1 MNNVVVDAGRR
12 VAVALAA
19 AALILAGCS
28 TGTPTRD
35 EAADRDAARPTGLVH
50 PTTPAPSFQLRTG
63 ERVLSLALARPY
75 TPNAPRGGTD
85 DYRCFLLDPHL
96 TGTGFL
102 TGFGFQPGNPE
113 AVHHAILFRV
123 PPDRVAAAEAADASS
138 DGDGWSCFGGSGV
151 PDGGGRGG
159 QRLDNA
165 PWLAAWAPGGKA
177 QTYPDG
183 FGVRVEAGS
192 RVVLQVHYNLR
203 ISRDPDRTG
212 LRLRLTPASPS
223 IRPLETVLLPAPVEL
238 PCAPG
243 ESGRLCDREPA
254 VLDVMSRFGE
264 DSGAT
269 VAGLQLLCGGDPF
282 APRAGVT
289 QSCDRR
295 IDRPTTVRAVAGHMH
310 LLGKSIRITVHPG
323 TPRERVLLD
332 VPVWNFD
339 DQGARRLAKPVTLG
353 QGDVVRVT
361 CTHDAAK
368 RKMLPALADTPARY
382 VVWGEGTTDEMCLGT
397 MIVTRP

>member
-1 MNNVVVDAGRR
+1 MSNVVVGAGRR

-19 AALILAGCS
+19 AALVLAGCA
-28 TGTPTRD
+28 TGTATRD
-35 EAADRDAARPTGLVH
+35 DAATRDAARPTGHVH
-50 PTTPAPSFQLRTG
+50 PQTPAPTFPVRAG

-75 TPNAPRGGTD
+75 TPDAPNGGTD

-96 TGTGFL
+96 TATGFL
-102 TGFGFQPGNPE
+102 TAFGFQPGNPA

-123 PPDRVAAAEAADASS
+123 PPDRVATAETADARS

-151 PDGGGRGG
+151 SDGGGPGA
-159 QRLDNA
+159 QLDNA

-183 FGVRVEAGS
+183 FGVRVEAGT
-192 RVVLQVHYNLR
+192 RFVLQVHYNLR
-203 ISRDPDRTG
+203 VSRAPDRTG
-212 LRLRLTPASPS
+212 LRLRVTPASPS
-223 IRPLETVLLPAPVEL
+223 IRPLEAVLLPAPVEL

-243 ESGRLCDREPA
+243 ESGRLCNREA
-254 VLDVMSRFGE
+254 ALLDVMSRFGT
-264 DSGAT
+264 DSGTT
-269 VAGLQLLCGGDPF
+269 VAGLQYLCDGDPA

-295 IDRPTTVRAVAGHMH
+295 IDRPTTVRAAAGHMH
-310 LLGKSIRITVHPG
+310 LLGKSIRITVNPG
-323 TPRERVLLD
+323 TARERVLLD
-332 VPVWNFD
+332 IPVWDFD
-339 DQGARRLAKPVTLG
+339 NQGARRLAKPVTLG
-353 QGDVVRVT
+353 KGDVVRVT

-368 RKMLPALADTPARY
+368 RKLLPSLADTPPRY